1 MPHRNLVLHEWQ
13 TLQLLQEYRIPIP
26 LGDIAHSGK
35 EAMFQ
40 ARNIFRATD
49 YKSTFVV
56 NAQVQTSNRRKGR
69 FKENN
74 FQGGIHECS
83 TPEQVRDIADM
94 MCGKTF

>member
-1 MPHRNLVLHEWQ
+1 MQKALRATTSKGLFSMPRRNLVLHEWQ

-74 FQGGIHECS
+74 F
-83 TPEQVRDIADM
+83 
-94 MCGKTF
+94 